1 MATSAIAPKAKP
13 PTPRPRVLV
22 VDDDSAITEAIFDL
36 MTAGVADCDLSFANS
51 VTSARQMMTA
61 DKPFD
66 LMLTDLK
73 LPDGDGMSLVP
84 ALHEAA
90 PLAGA
95 IVITGIATVDTAVSA
110 MRSGAVD
117 FLPKPFT
124 GTQLV
129 DRVRVALERQSAY
142 AKQDRKLARLK
153 LAVKRL
159 NEARRMVS
167 KKVDLLCNDLVS
179 AYGDLSKQMDE
190 VRTQEGFRKYI
201 ENAGDLEQL
210 LCHSMDW
217 LLRHFG
223 YANCAV
229 WLTGEDGDFQLGAYM
244 KYTVPGDAVMTD
256 ALKNIV
262 LPLAA
267 QDGFVKIDAQEMKNR
282 VRGEAAGYLHGQ
294 TLIASHCTY
303 LGEPLAAVV
312 FFRDAATPFK
322 DEDAATL
329 QSIAP
334 LFAVAL
340 AGIVNGEGEV
350 GDEAQGENHEA
361 DATGDID
368 LSASDLDDDTTTPP
382 APKKKPAKKKKPS
395 EPKTDADWW
404 KRGEAPPF

>member
-1 MATSAIAPKAKP
+1 MASSTIAPKTKP
-13 PTPRPRVLV
+13 VTSRPRVLV
-22 VDDDSAITEAIFDL
+22 VDDDSNITEAIFDL
-36 MTAGVADCDLSFANS
+36 MNAGANCDLAFANS
-51 VTSARQMMTA
+51 VTSARQILNS

-66 LMLTDLK
+66 LMLTDLS
-73 LPDGDGMSLVP
+73 LPDGDGMSLVS
-84 ALHEAA
+84 ALHEKA

-110 MRSGAVD
+110 IRGGAVD

-129 DRVRVALERQSAY
+129 DRVHVALAKQSAIV
-142 AKQDRKLARLK
+142 KQERKIARLK
-153 LAVKRL
+153 VAVKRL
-159 NEARRMVS
+159 NQARRMVS

-201 ENAGDLEQL
+201 ESAGDLEQL

-217 LLRHFG
+217 LLRQLG

-256 ALKNIV
+256 ALKKII

-267 QDGFVKIDAQEMKNR
+267 QDGFLRIDAQEMKNR

-294 TLIASHCTY
+294 SLIAAHCTY
-303 LGEPLAAVV
+303 LGEPLASVV
-312 FFRDAATPFK
+312 FFRDANTPFT
-322 DEDAATL
+322 DEHAAFL
-329 QSIAP
+329 QAVAP

-340 AGIVNGEGEV
+340 AGVVNGEAGEE
-350 GDEAQGENHEA
+350 GAHD
-361 DATGDID
+361 DTD
-368 LSASDLDDDTTTPP
+368 LSPTDLDEDVPQKS
-382 APKKKPAKKKKPS
+382 PKNKKKPS
-395 EPKTDADWW
+395 EPKNDADWW

>member
-1 MATSAIAPKAKP
+1 MASSMTAPKATKP
-13 PTPRPRVLV
+13 TSRPRVLV

-36 MTAGVADCDLSFANS
+36 MSAGIADCDLSFANS
-51 VTSARQMMTA
+51 CTSARQIM
-61 DKPFD
+61 KREEPFD

-84 ALHEAA
+84 VLRDAA

-95 IVITGIATVDTAVSA
+95 IVITGVATVDTAVNA
-110 MRSGAVD
+110 LRSGAVD

-129 DRVRVALERQSAY
+129 ERVRIAL
-142 AKQDRKLARLK
+142 AKQTTIVKQERKLARLK

-167 KKVDLLCNDLVS
+167 KKVDLLCNDLIS
-179 AYGDLSKQMDE
+179 AYGDLSRQMDE

-201 ENAGDLEQL
+201 ENAADLEQL

-217 LLRHFG
+217 LLRQLG

-229 WLTGEDGDFQLGAYM
+229 WLTGEDGEFQLGAYM

-256 ALKNIV
+256 ALKTIV

-267 QDGFVKIDAQEMKNR
+267 QDGFVKIDAQEMRNR

-294 TLIASHCTY
+294 ALIAAHCTY

-312 FFRDAATPFK
+312 FFRDATTAFK
-322 DEDAATL
+322 EEDCTTL

-340 AGIVNGEGEV
+340 AGIVNSD
-350 GDEAQGENHEA
+350 GDDGGDDHD

-368 LSASDLDDDTTTPP
+368 LTASDLDDGTPP
-382 APKKKPAKKKKPS
+382 PPPSKKGPKKKKPS
-395 EPKTDADWW
+395 EPKNDADWW